1 MHKCNE
7 CDKDSFT
14 AVGNLARHVKFVHK
28 MTYEDYTIK
37 HVYGGERPKCLCGC
51 GEEVKWRIKGGF
63 GKYFNKS
70 HSLAHR
76 TNESYKIVCR
86 ECSKPVANTNNILA
100 LHIKHAHNMTF
111 EEYLIKHEH
120 NGNRPKCL
128 CGCGEELY
136 LRKGGFPKFRNN
148 HDGRGKFN
156 GMYGKKGKDNPNTG
170 KIRTEEH
177 KEKYRVVGLNN
188 WDNNRD
194 KYLETMH
201 SDSYRE
207 NMRAHSLRTSK
218 MQHVK
223 DAKSKAS
230 LKWWADNP
238 EQRVI
243 ARDRA
248 ILLQEQG
255 KIGPQ
260 APFKTEWKLNPFTN
274 AEEYMH
280 SSWESIFLDVN
291 IKRNNPVSKV
301 VNIRIPYLDE
311 NNIEHIYIPDFIGLE
326 DDCLYEIKP
335 EYFKHDPRNI
345 LKFAAAREWCEK
357 NGAIFIV
364 ISLDEF

>member
-1 MHKCNE
+1 
-7 CDKDSFT
+7 
-14 AVGNLARHVKFVHK
+14 LARHVKFVHK

-76 TNESYKIVCR
+76 TNESYKIVCK

-201 SDSYRE
+201 SVEYRE
-207 NMRAHSLRTSK
+207 MMSIAVSTSPK
-218 MQHVK
+218 NEIRK
-223 DAKSKAS
+223 ANISKS
-230 LKWWADNP
+230 LKKAWSNGLYNRA
-238 EQRVI
+238 EY
-243 ARDRA
+243 RDRA

-260 APFKTEWKLNPFTN
+260 APFKTEWKYNPFTQK
-274 AEEYMH
+274 EERMH
-280 SSWESIFLDVN
+280 SSWESKFLDIN
-291 IKRNNPVSKV
+291 IERNNPVSKV
-301 VNIRIPYLDE
+301 TNIKIPYVDE
-311 NNIEHIYIPDFIGLE
+311 NNTERIYIPDFLGFE

-335 EYFKHDPRNI
+335 EHLKTTPRNI